1 MNILIPMAGLATRFV
16 NEGITTP
23 KPLIKVAGKTLI
35 EHTLE
40 TLGLDGKHIFVVR
53 RCAREEDNI
62 ELGDLLRK
70 LRPGCHI
77 VPLSKPTNGAVETC
91 LAAQSFI
98 DNDEPLIITN
108 CDQRTEWDS
117 RAFLENIADD
127 GVSGCVVTH
136 ESSEPKHSYAR
147 LDLQGNVE
155 YIVEKEVISSHAL
168 IGVHYWAHGSDFV
181 QSATAL
187 MESNISDGSEKEP
200 YVSETYNKLIA
211 EGKIITAFQV
221 GKNEYIPLG
230 TPYDVAMY
238 EARLREYHTEKPKT
252 IFLDLDGSILKHLHR
267 FSDIPSSSPAL
278 LEGVLEKINHWD
290 SIGHRIILCTA
301 RKESARGMTEQHL
314 RGLGLCWDQLIM
326 GLTSGERVLINDKLT
341 EASKDR
347 AIAVNLLTNKGFG
360 HTEWEK
366 LGL

>member
-23 KPLIKVAGKTLI
+23 KPLIMVAGKTLI

-40 TLGLDGKHIFVVR
+40 TLGLVGHFIFVTRAYEKV
-53 RCAREEDNI
+53 EDSM
-62 ELGDLLRK
+62 ELSALLQK
-70 LRPGCHI
+70 LRPGSTEI
-77 VPLSKPTNGAVETC
+77 RLEQATGGAVQTC
-91 LAAQSFI
+91 LKAREWI
-98 DNDEPLIITN
+98 DSDEPLIITN
-108 CDQRTEWDS
+108 CDQRTEWNCV
-117 RAFLENIADD
+117 AFYEHIACGSD
-127 GVSGCVVTH
+127 GCVVTH
-136 ESSEPKHSYAR
+136 ESSEPKHSYAEV
-147 LDLQGNVE
+147 DLNGNVKR
-155 YIVEKEVISSHAL
+155 IVEKKVISNHAL
-168 IGVHYWAHGSDFV
+168 IGVHYWVHGSDFV
-181 QSATAL
+181 KSAMGIIGFNNDVIDTRREA
-187 MESNISDGSEKEP
+187 
-200 YVSETYNKLIA
+200 YVSESYNSLIVS
-211 EGKIITAFQV
+211 GKTITAFQV

-238 EARLREYHTEKPKT
+238 EARLREYKTDKPCSLFIDIDGT
-252 IFLDLDGSILKHLHR
+252 IIHHLHR
-267 FSDIPSSSPAL
+267 FSDIPSSAPAL
-278 LEGVLEKINHWD
+278 LEGVIEKINQWD

-347 AIAVNLLTNKGFG
+347 AVAVNLLTNKGFG